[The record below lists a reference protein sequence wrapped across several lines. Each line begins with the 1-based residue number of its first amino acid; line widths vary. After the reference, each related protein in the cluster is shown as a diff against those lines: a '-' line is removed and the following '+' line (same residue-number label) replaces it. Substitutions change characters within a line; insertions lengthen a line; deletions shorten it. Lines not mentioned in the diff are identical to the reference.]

1 MITMPITEIFCDID
15 DFYKGF
21 SENNSAHV
29 LPNPN
34 RQRCRQ
40 SQLVAREIMCI
51 LILFHL
57 SHYRTVKDFYID
69 CVCADLKSFFPNL
82 VPILAFLEFNPVY
95 EWF

>member
-1 MITMPITEIFCDID
+1 MITTPITEIFCDID

-40 SQLVAREIMCI
+40 SQLAASEIMCI
-51 LILFHL
+51 LGAVDI
-57 SHYRTVKDFYID
+57 SHR
-69 CVCADLKSFFPNL
+69 
-82 VPILAFLEFNPVY
+82 
-95 EWF
+95 